1 MTPETIYH
9 GIPIANP
16 SAPPLPND
24 DLTTTYGESLEA
36 ALAQCARC
44 NRLDWRENM
53 QMDSSG
59 QFFCSDLACQLPPRR
74 QCCCTIS

>member
-9 GIPIANP
+9 GIPISNP
-16 SAPPLPND
+16 SAPPLPPSAA
-24 DLTTTYGESLEA
+24 ESLEM

-53 QMDSSG
+53 QQDANG
-59 QFFCSDLACQLPPRR
+59 EHYCSDLSCQLPPRR
-74 QCCCTIS
+74 RCCCSIS